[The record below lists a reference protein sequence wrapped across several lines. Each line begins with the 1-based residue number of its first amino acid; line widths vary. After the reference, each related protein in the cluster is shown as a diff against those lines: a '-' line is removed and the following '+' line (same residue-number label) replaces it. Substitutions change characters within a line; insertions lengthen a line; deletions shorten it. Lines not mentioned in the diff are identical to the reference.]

1 MSLETEHKRLAQ
13 AQNIQGQLAQVQAS
27 LENLDGLRHAT
38 KVIESIDDSHSA
50 LEAGVETLNSA
61 LALIDDAA
69 RDLRQYEDQ
78 VVVDPQALADAEARL
93 EQIYDLARKHKIQPE
108 RLCEHA
114 QTLQDEFNAIA
125 SDRTVL
131 EQLRADEQVQRE
143 AYRAKAQNLI
153 LPTTQEGRI
162 IYSGH

>member
-27 LENLDGLRHAT
+27 LENLDGLRQAT

-78 VVVDPQALADAEARL
+78 V
-93 EQIYDLARKHKIQPE
+93 
-108 RLCEHA
+108 
-114 QTLQDEFNAIA
+114 
-125 SDRTVL
+125 
-131 EQLRADEQVQRE
+131 
-143 AYRAKAQNLI
+143 
-153 LPTTQEGRI
+153 G
-162 IYSGH
+162 